1 MYNSKR
7 MLIRFL
13 LASAFLSLS
22 LPLMAQSTDPFHE
35 TETLPVFESCA
46 HIQGDQ
52 NEQQICFS
60 RFIMNHLMN
69 ELQWPEGLKENGK
82 VFVELTFDAKGHLAE
97 VNSLRSYD
105 DLAKAEALRAV
116 RTLPDPIRPGT
127 VDGEAAPVTMVV
139 PVMFT
144 RN

>member
-1 MYNSKR
+1 

-22 LPLMAQSTDPFHE
+22 LPLMAQATDPFHE
-35 TETLPVFESCA
+35 TETLPVFETCA

-52 NEQQICFS
+52 SEQQICFS

-127 VDGEAAPVTMVV
+127 VDGVPAPVSMIV

>member
-1 MYNSKR
+1 

-127 VDGEAAPVTMVV
+127 ADGEAAPVTMVV

>member
-1 MYNSKR
+1 

-22 LPLMAQSTDPFHE
+22 LPLMAQATDPFHE

-82 VFVELTFDAKGHLAE
+82 VFVELTFDATGHLAE

-105 DLAKAEALRAV
+105 DLAKAEALRAM
-116 RTLPDPIRPGT
+116 RALTHPISPGT
-127 VDGEAAPVTMVV
+127 VDGVPAPVSMIV

>member
-1 MYNSKR
+1 
-7 MLIRFL
+7 MLIRSL
-13 LASAFLSLS
+13 LVSASLSMS
-22 LPLMAQSTDPFHE
+22 LPLMAQSADLMHE
-35 TETLPVFESCA
+35 IQTLPVFETCA

-52 NEQQICFS
+52 NEQQVCFN
-60 RFIMNHLMN
+60 RFVMNHLMN
-69 ELQWPEGLKENGK
+69 ELKWPEELKENGK
-82 VFVELTFDAKGHLAE
+82 VFIELKFDVSGRLAE

-105 DLAKAEALRAV
+105 DLAKEEALRAM

-127 VDGEAAPVTMVV
+127 VGGEAAPVSMVV

>member
-1 MYNSKR
+1 

-13 LASAFLSLS
+13 LVSASLSMS
-22 LPLMAQSTDPFHE
+22 LPLMAQSTDLMHE
-35 TETLPVFESCA
+35 IQTLPVFETCA

-52 NEQQICFS
+52 NEQKVCFN
-60 RFIMNHLMN
+60 RFVMNHLMN
-69 ELQWPEGLKENGK
+69 ELKWPEELKENGK
-82 VFVELTFDAKGHLAE
+82 VFIELKFDASGHLAE

-105 DLAKAEALRAV
+105 DLAKEEALRAM

-127 VDGEAAPVTMVV
+127 IGGEAAPVSMVV

>member
-1 MYNSKR
+1 MF
-7 MLIRFL
+7 IRSL

-22 LPLMAQSTDPFHE
+22 LPLMAQSTDHIDVHV
-35 TETLPVFESCA
+35 TQTLPVFETCA

-52 NEQQICFS
+52 NEQQVCFN
-60 RFIMNHLMN
+60 RFVMNHLMN
-69 ELQWPEGLKENGK
+69 ELKWPEGLQENGK
-82 VFVELTFDAKGHLAE
+82 VYVELKFDATGHLAE

-105 DLAKAEALRAV
+105 DLAKEEALRAM

-127 VDGEAAPVTMVV
+127 VGGEAAPVSMVV

-144 RN
+144 H

>member
-1 MYNSKR
+1 
-7 MLIRFL
+7 MLIRSL

-22 LPLMAQSTDPFHE
+22 LPLMAQSVDHIHVTQ
-35 TETLPVFESCA
+35 TLPVFETCA

-52 NEQQICFS
+52 SEQQVCFK
-60 RFIMNHLMN
+60 RFVMNHLMN
-69 ELQWPEGLKENGK
+69 ELHWPEGLKENGK
-82 VFVELTFDAKGHLAE
+82 VFVELKFDASGHLAE
-97 VNSLRSYD
+97 VNSLRSFN
-105 DLAKAEALRAV
+105 DLAKEEALRAM

-127 VDGEAAPVTMVV
+127 VDGKAAPVSMAV

>member
-1 MYNSKR
+1 

-22 LPLMAQSTDPFHE
+22 LPLMAQATDPFHE

-82 VFVELTFDAKGHLAE
+82 VFMELTFDAKGHLAE